1 LDFEFFRKR
10 YEMLEE
16 RGLLQDTLVIYTSD
30 HGELLGDHGLLGHN
44 APMCPELVY
53 VPSAFIHPD
62 ISEGDVTETAIHH
75 VDITSTIIDIL
86 DIQGG
91 VVESMDG
98 SSMLRGI
105 ESSPKPAF
113 WSNSFLPRA
122 GHILTGELKYQGVWD
137 ANGGYTTTS
146 SHIGDRLAI
155 YLGKL
160 VKSSKRTSMLQH
172 AASSFTAYA
181 KSGQRFADPGFSEEV
196 ARATI
201 EEATTNPKDSIETSL
216 SKEGR
221 DHLEDLG
228 YLE

>member
-10 YEMLEE
+10 YETLKE
-16 RGLLQDTLVIYTSD
+16 RGLLQDTLVIYASD
-30 HGELLGDHGLLGHN
+30 HGELLGEHGLLGHN

-53 VPSAFIHPD
+53 VPSTFIHPR
-62 ISEGDVTETAIHH
+62 ISEGNVTEKAIHH
-75 VDITSTIIDIL
+75 VDIISTIVDIL
-86 DIQGG
+86 GMQEG

-105 ESSPKPAF
+105 ESTPQPVF
-113 WSNSFLPRA
+113 WSNSFLPRV
-122 GHILTGELKYQGVWD
+122 GPILTGELKYQGVWD
-137 ANGGYTTTS
+137 AKGGYTTTS
-146 SHIGDRLAI
+146 SYIGDRLTI

-160 VKSSKRTSMLQH
+160 VKSSKRTFILRH

-181 KSGQRFADPGFSEEV
+181 TSGQRFDDPGFSEEV
-196 ARATI
+196 AESTI
-201 EEATTNPKDSIETSL
+201 EEATTNPRESIETSL